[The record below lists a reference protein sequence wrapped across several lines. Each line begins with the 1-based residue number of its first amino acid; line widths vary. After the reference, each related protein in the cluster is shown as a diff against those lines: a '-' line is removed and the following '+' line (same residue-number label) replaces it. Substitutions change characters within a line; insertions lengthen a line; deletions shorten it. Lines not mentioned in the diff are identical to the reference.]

1 MHKAILAALAV
12 AALSGPAAAQQSSVN
27 GQSPGQQM
35 QPQSPTSPDS
45 SDSSQVL
52 ADYQISPQQLNA
64 SQVRQIQQAL
74 EARGHSAVRVNGKWG
89 PDTQA
94 ALMDFQKSQ
103 NMNSQTGELDLPT
116 IMALGLDPSSFGLA
130 GARETTGQ
138 APHGDGAS
146 QQQQMQG
153 MPQHPM
159 PQNGGRQNQV
169 R

>member
-1 MHKAILAALAV
+1 MHRAILAALAV
-12 AALSGPAAAQQSSVN
+12 AALSGSAAAQQSSVN

-35 QPQSPTSPDS
+35 QPQSPTSADS

-52 ADYQISPQQLNA
+52 AGYQISPQQLSS

-74 EARGHSAVRVNGKWG
+74 EARGHSAVRVNGEWG

-116 IMALGLDPSSFGLA
+116 SMALGLDPSSFGLA

-138 APHGDGAS
+138 GPRGDGGS

-153 MPQHPM
+153 MPPHPM
-159 PQNGGRQNQV
+159 PQNGDRQT

>member
-12 AALSGPAAAQQSSVN
+12 AALSGPAAAQQSSVD
-27 GQSPGQQM
+27 GQSPTGQQM
-35 QPQSPTSPDS
+35 QPQSRTSSDS

-52 ADYQISPQQLNA
+52 AGYQISPQQLSS

-74 EARGHSAVRVNGKWG
+74 EARGHSAVRANGEWG

-138 APHGDGAS
+138 APRGDGAS

-159 PQNGGRQNQV
+159 PQNGGRQT